1 MKKYIALI
9 MSVLMIFCMTA
20 CGKADTTETDVD
32 IPIEATD
39 NDTTGENQDPKS
51 IRKSEIEKE
60 IRNRINEGDYS
71 GAKLDR
77 ITINENLGTE
87 EPDDY
92 IALVYFT
99 FERKNTHE
107 TANEMMKMYSD
118 NLVATIAKKGIQ
130 DISEAAVFWEDNYNN
145 RNLKHAYEYRNGGFY
160 VTDVMGE

>member
-1 MKKYIALI
+1 MKTK
-9 MSVLMIFCMTA
+9 T
-20 CGKADTTETDVD
+20 
-32 IPIEATD
+32 
-39 NDTTGENQDPKS
+39 PKS

-99 FERKNTHE
+99 FERKTP
-107 TANEMMKMYSD
+107 MKRQM
-118 NLVATIAKKGIQ
+118 K
-130 DISEAAVFWEDNYNN
+130 
-145 RNLKHAYEYRNGGFY
+145 
-160 VTDVMGE
+160 